1 MMRAFLAACVVVVVI
16 AAGAGVGLDLFVQ
29 QDASAAF
36 AVPGV
41 RN

>member
-1 MMRAFLAACVVVVVI
+1 MRAFVVACVVTVVI
-16 AAGAGVGLDLFVQ
+16 AVGAAVALDLFVQ

-36 AVPGV
+36 ALPGV